1 MKGLLNIA
9 EEGGGTHQIVK
20 FKTAVDDAKIIAF
33 GNQCGLTIMC
43 TSAYYVLEAHTGEFM
58 LPFADIDT
66 ERIDKVVSLWA
77 SMIEESVLA

>member
-1 MKGLLNIA
+1 MKGLLSIA

-20 FKTAVDDAKIIAF
+20 FKPAVDDAQIIAL
-33 GNQCGLTIMC
+33 GNLCGLTIMS

-66 ERIDKVVSLWA
+66 ETIDKVVSRWA
-77 SMIEESVLA
+77 SMIEESVRA